1 MCIRDRDGEVAWDSP
16 WGRGRPAWHIECSAM
31 SMHFLGETFDIHTG
45 GVDLIFPHHENELAQ
60 SVCATGKILAKYWLH
75 NEHLVVEDA
84 KMSKSA
90 GNFYSLQDLL
100 KKGYSSSTIRYL
112 LLSTHY
118 KQKVNLTFDG
128 LKAAASAVERLRE
141 LKRKLKKS
149 TSIVGKTIDYGPI
162 EDFTHAMNDNL
173 NISSGL
179 AVIFNWA
186 RELNRQ
192 FDNESMSE
200 QDASDA
206 LAFLGIIDSVL
217 GVIEVNDV
225 ELSEEDLKLIQE
237 REIARQEQNWSRA
250 DEIRDYFSEKG
261 ILLED
266 TPDGTITVSI

>member
-1 MCIRDRDGEVAWDSP
+1 
-16 WGRGRPAWHIECSAM
+16 
-31 SMHFLGETFDIHTG
+31 
-45 GVDLIFPHHENELAQ
+45 
-60 SVCATGKILAKYWLH
+60 
-75 NEHLVVEDA
+75 
-84 KMSKSA
+84 
-90 GNFYSLQDLL
+90 
-100 KKGYSSSTIRYL
+100 
-112 LLSTHY
+112 
-118 KQKVNLTFDG
+118 
-128 LKAAASAVERLRE
+128 
-141 LKRKLKKS
+141 
-149 TSIVGKTIDYGPI
+149 
-162 EDFTHAMNDNL
+162 MNDNL
-173 NISSGL
+173 NISAGL

>member
-1 MCIRDRDGEVAWDSP
+1 
-16 WGRGRPAWHIECSAM
+16 
-31 SMHFLGETFDIHTG
+31 
-45 GVDLIFPHHENELAQ
+45 
-60 SVCATGKILAKYWLH
+60 
-75 NEHLVVEDA
+75 
-84 KMSKSA
+84 
-90 GNFYSLQDLL
+90 
-100 KKGYSSSTIRYL
+100 
-112 LLSTHY
+112 
-118 KQKVNLTFDG
+118 
-128 LKAAASAVERLRE
+128 
-141 LKRKLKKS
+141 
-149 TSIVGKTIDYGPI
+149 
-162 EDFTHAMNDNL
+162 MNDNL
-173 NISSGL
+173 NISAGL

-217 GVIEVNDV
+217 GVIEANDV